1 LSERQWFA
9 SFGRME
15 ITLTKKQESFIAEQV
30 RSGRYASADDLLRDA
45 LQALQQLEAIESPE
59 WEAELLAGVRSPHRP
74 YGPDVLQRVRD
85 AASAG
90 R

>member
-1 LSERQWFA
+1 
-9 SFGRME
+9 M
-15 ITLTKKQESFIAEQV
+15 
-30 RSGRYASADDLLRDA
+30 RSDATADGVMRDA

-74 YGPDVLQRVRD
+74 YGPDVLQRVRA
-85 AASAG
+85 AASAP

>member
-1 LSERQWFA
+1 
-9 SFGRME
+9 ME
-15 ITLTKKQESFIAEQV
+15 ITLTKEQESFIAEKV
-30 RSGRYASADDLLRDA
+30 RSGQYANADDVMRDA
-45 LQALQQLEAIESPE
+45 LQALQQLEAVESPE

-85 AASAG
+85 AASAP

>member
-1 LSERQWFA
+1 
-9 SFGRME
+9 M
-15 ITLTKKQESFIAEQV
+15 
-30 RSGRYASADDLLRDA
+30 RDA

-74 YGPDVLQRVRD
+74 YGPDVLQRVRA
-85 AASAG
+85 AASAP